1 MDTVSAATT
10 KRNRGG
16 RPRGIVRRT
25 HVSNG
30 AYSENL
36 DDVMSF
42 WEKHNPGNAARVQ
55 ELVSGHL
62 RFLGWTREHERFLEV
77 RDLSIRVVSC
87 DLLLMKILDM
97 DYTRLVK
104 DPLSGGTIRERAA
117 DQFTRLYK
125 LDDEIQ
131 GRMMKLGLYS
141 KINKNKETKYEE
153 RAK

>member
-1 MDTVSAATT
+1 MNTASVAMTE
-10 KRNRGG
+10 RNRGG

-25 HVSNG
+25 HISNG

-36 DDVMSF
+36 DDVISF

-55 ELVSGHL
+55 ELTSGHL

-77 RDLSIRVVSC
+77 RDLSIRVVSR
-87 DLLLMKILDM
+87 DLLLMKIIDM

-117 DQFTRLYK
+117 DQFKRLHE
-125 LDDEIQ
+125 LDDEIDE
-131 GRMMKLGLYS
+131 RMMKLGLYS
-141 KINKNKETKYEE
+141 RINKNKETKYEE